1 MEQGLS
7 LTLLPAFGSPSLN
20 WVDAKFP
27 RAQRYAVSY
36 QIAWYDFIVTKADSK
51 ISFSCKLD

>member
-1 MEQGLS
+1 LRKWLGVLIIVICGKI
-7 LTLLPAFGSPSLN
+7 F
-20 WVDAKFP
+20 DAKFP
-27 RAQRYAVSY
+27 RAQVRYAVGY